1 MCSLKIRHCLVATL
15 CMLGLLTCA
24 AQEGIN
30 GEATYIA
37 FEVPGALGTYPM
49 SVNNSMAVT
58 GYYYVSPAV
67 ARGFVRETDGAITT
81 FDVLDG
87 VWTEPKSINDAGE
100 ITGFY
105 EVVAGVPQSFIRYA
119 GGQIITF
126 NPPCTAPGPCNL
138 SAPVSINASGEIAG
152 NYPFLAAGASA
163 GFTRSRAGVITGPSR
178 PNLGA
183 AYGEVFTDIDAGGF
197 VVGFSENSSGEE
209 VGFEGH
215 SFPVAADQEK
225 CVLDTIPESINA
237 EGTIAGWYLTYTNS
251 CNTKITG
258 GFVLSPDGVFTLF
271 NPPGTL
277 VTFAVSDSFLGGIPF
292 LSFPRSISINQE
304 GSITGS
310 YTDAKE
316 AQHGFVRNPY
326 GTLTSFDPPR
336 GRQTTA
342 TSISDCGVIVG
353 SYYYDWNAK
362 IAQGFLRVPK
372 P

>member
-152 NYPFLAAGASA
+152 NYPFLAAGV
-163 GFTRSRAGVITGPSR
+163 FSRLHPVTSGSNHR
-178 PNLGA
+178 PVSPQPRRCLRGSVHR
-183 AYGEVFTDIDAGGF
+183 YRCRWIRGGF
-197 VVGFSENSSGEE
+197 FGE
-209 VGFEGH
+209 
-215 SFPVAADQEK
+215 
-225 CVLDTIPESINA
+225 
-237 EGTIAGWYLTYTNS
+237 
-251 CNTKITG
+251 
-258 GFVLSPDGVFTLF
+258 
-271 NPPGTL
+271 
-277 VTFAVSDSFLGGIPF
+277 
-292 LSFPRSISINQE
+292 
-304 GSITGS
+304 
-310 YTDAKE
+310 
-316 AQHGFVRNPY
+316 
-326 GTLTSFDPPR
+326 
-336 GRQTTA
+336 
-342 TSISDCGVIVG
+342 
-353 SYYYDWNAK
+353 
-362 IAQGFLRVPK
+362 FLRRRSGL
-372 P
+372 

>member
-209 VGFEGH
+209 VGFEGL

-258 GFVLSPDGVFTLF
+258 GFVLSPDGLIH
-271 NPPGTL
+271 
-277 VTFAVSDSFLGGIPF
+277 FLGEF
-292 LSFPRSISINQE
+292 RFYRFPGASASTRKVQS
-304 GSITGS
+304 
-310 YTDAKE
+310 
-316 AQHGFVRNPY
+316 
-326 GTLTSFDPPR
+326 
-336 GRQTTA
+336 
-342 TSISDCGVIVG
+342 
-353 SYYYDWNAK
+353 
-362 IAQGFLRVPK
+362 RVPTRTQKK
-372 P
+372 PNTVLCATLMAPSPPLIRRGEGKLRPPASPIAA